1 LDDFGTGFASLTH
14 LKQFPVDHI
23 KIDRS
28 FVSDVEQAADDDA
41 IVDALIG
48 LGRSLRL
55 QVTAEGV
62 ETPGQAR
69 LLHAKGCAYAQ
80 GYLYAKPMP
89 GSRVPWFIENWRGIE
104 PLGGRGPDHRR
115 IKVGRVQRRFGKR

>member
-1 LDDFGTGFASLTH
+1 MMGGVQIALDDFGTGFASLTH

-28 FVSDVEQAADDDA
+28 FIGDLERGTDDSA

-55 QVTAEGV
+55 RVTAEGV
-62 ETPGQAR
+62 ETFEQER
-69 LLHAKGCAYAQ
+69 LLREKGCTYAQ
-80 GYLYAKPMP
+80 GYLYAKPMAASRVGWFLQNWNAAGPQVTP
-89 GSRVPWFIENWRGIE
+89 GSFAP
-104 PLGGRGPDHRR
+104 P
-115 IKVGRVQRRFGKR
+115 